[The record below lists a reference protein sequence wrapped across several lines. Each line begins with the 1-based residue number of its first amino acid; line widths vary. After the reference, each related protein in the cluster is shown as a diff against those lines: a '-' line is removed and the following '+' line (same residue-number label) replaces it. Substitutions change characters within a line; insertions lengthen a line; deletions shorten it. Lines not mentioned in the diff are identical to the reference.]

1 MTAWRISGFADE
13 VFDEFAKQLEF
24 FATLG
29 LGLIDVRHFDR
40 AGLRCSIADSTA
52 VERDRLAGQLTAAGI
67 ACQSVASPIG
77 KSPVGEDMARSQRQ
91 LGNCLAAADRF
102 GASYVRIFGFQTER
116 ADEHGAC
123 VARLQALCT
132 QAASE
137 APGVT
142 LLLENERAVFGETPA
157 QILTA
162 LERTG
167 ADNLAYVCDP
177 CNFAVVGIDPW
188 LDACPQLWDRIC
200 AFHVKD
206 LGDDRQ
212 MVPAGAGRCNWPKIL
227 SAAAERKQIWNL
239 ALEPH
244 LDLAGRH
251 RGLTSPEGFVQAKS
265 ALDAI
270 LAAVSGSGE
279 IPA

>member
-13 VFDEFAKQLEF
+13 AFDEFTKQLEF
-24 FATLG
+24 FASLG
-29 LGLIDVRHFDR
+29 LELIDVRHFDR

-52 VERDRLAGQLTAAGI
+52 AERDRLAGQLAAAGI

-77 KSPVGEDMARSQRQ
+77 KSPVGGDMARSQRQ

-102 GASYVRIFGFQTER
+102 GASYVRIFGFQTES
-116 ADEHGAC
+116 AKEHGAC
-123 VARLQALCT
+123 VARLRTLCT

-137 APGVT
+137 APGIT

-157 QILTA
+157 QILMA
-162 LERTG
+162 LEQTD

-188 LDACPQLWDRIC
+188 LDACPQLWGQIS

-206 LGDDRQ
+206 LGDGQ

-227 SAAAERKQIWNL
+227 SAAAEHKQIWNL

-251 RGLTSPEGFVQAKS
+251 RGRTSPGGFVQAKS

-270 LAAVSGSGE
+270 LAAL
-279 IPA
+279 